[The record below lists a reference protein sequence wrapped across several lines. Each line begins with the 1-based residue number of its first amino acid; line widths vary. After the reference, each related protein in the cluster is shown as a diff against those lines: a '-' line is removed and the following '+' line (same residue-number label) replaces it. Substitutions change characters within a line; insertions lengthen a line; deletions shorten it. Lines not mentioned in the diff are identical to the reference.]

1 MNFSEDGTKLIV
13 GVFSVVEAFETGGC
27 YVYNGDG
34 TKLLHTL
41 LCEDEGG
48 VSIAFMSPNIMIL
61 AVAWYEKVCV
71 FNVVTRYPLY
81 TFLTKGY
88 RYTKVI
94 TFSKMAKESFLLM
107 AVRTFTGMTSTVVHK
122 TFSVNSPK

>member
-41 LCEDEGG
+41 LCED
-48 VSIAFMSPNIMIL
+48 
-61 AVAWYEKVCV
+61 
-71 FNVVTRYPLY
+71 
-81 TFLTKGY
+81 
-88 RYTKVI
+88 
-94 TFSKMAKESFLLM
+94 SFHVPQQYDPCRCM
-107 AVRTFTGMTSTVVHK
+107 V
-122 TFSVNSPK
+122 